1 MVYIG
6 PLLDPSFSFNV
17 LFRAVDVVNFNW
29 RSGQCRKLECEC
41 NAPLEDLMQV
51 H

>member
-29 RSGQCRKLECEC
+29 RRSFVLPSTHIPFVLRK
-41 NAPLEDLMQV
+41 
-51 H
+51 